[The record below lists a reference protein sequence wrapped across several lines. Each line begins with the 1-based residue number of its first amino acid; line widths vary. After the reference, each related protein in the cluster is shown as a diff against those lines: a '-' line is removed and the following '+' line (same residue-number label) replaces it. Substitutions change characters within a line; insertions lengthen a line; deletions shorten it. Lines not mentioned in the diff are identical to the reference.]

1 MGLNDLLRK
10 TLVTL
15 SEDNSLLSWSIFHE
29 KSGQISVKI
38 RFEPMQ
44 EERNRDPDIHYRK
57 KTSRQVQRDRERT
70 QAWRAQ
76 SKSTVEK
83 QQTGREHCKETPAEK
98 PTPPG
103 DVPAPVVGVQTRS
116 MTTQADVVMVDT
128 PENLRTTS
136 TPEIA
141 MDPPVESLTIDKMTC
156 DISMLAVYQDPETSN
171 TSSTASV
178 RSDKTD
184 DVDDLQ
190 ESVDESEEDDTVPD
204 SPPLWWHSFMEKTS
218 QDMKD
223 MITGLNITPK
233 PD

>member
-1 MGLNDLLRK
+1 
-10 TLVTL
+10 
-15 SEDNSLLSWSIFHE
+15 
-29 KSGQISVKI
+29 
-38 RFEPMQ
+38 MQ
-44 EERNRDPDIHYRK
+44 EQRNRDPDIHYRK

-83 QQTGREHCKETPAEK
+83 QQTGREHGKETPAEK

-141 MDPPVESLTIDKMTC
+141 MDPPVESLSIDKMTC

-190 ESVDESEEDDTVPD
+190 ESVDESEEDDTLPD

>member
-1 MGLNDLLRK
+1 MRK
-10 TLVTL
+10 V
-15 SEDNSLLSWSIFHE
+15 
-29 KSGQISVKI
+29 GQISVKI

-44 EERNRDPDIHYRK
+44 EQRNRDPDIHYRK

-76 SKSTVEK
+76 SKSTEEK
-83 QQTGREHCKETPAEK
+83 QQTVMETPADK

-116 MTTQADVVMVDT
+116 MTKQADVVMVDT

-141 MDPPVESLTIDKMTC
+141 MDPPVESLTIDKMVC
-156 DISMLAVYQDPETSN
+156 DISMLPVYQDPETSN

-178 RSDKTD
+178 RSDMTD

-190 ESVDESEEDDTVPD
+190 ESVDEPEEDDTVPD
-204 SPPLWWHSFMEKTS
+204 SPPLWWHGFMEKTS
-218 QDMKD
+218 QDIKD